1 MHERVRAERAR
12 EGNVRGKRSA
22 GSRAGGATVRAC
34 PEGTKPERGRFER
47 GFARLRRR
55 LSASLCGSR
64 SRGRTVSAV
73 PTASRADDDGTH
85 RVQRDERRRLRRGL
99 QAEVD
104 LHVRAARGVLR
115 GAHRGTRVAAAGT
128 TTARARDTGKKET
141 GRESTET
148 SFCLECRFVADVS
161 SSFWVAT
168 KCLSPQRL
176 KKTTTSRF
184 ACDERTRRGAPRR
197 EATKG
202 ATAGYGKEAMPARQ
216 GKVQLCGLQPL
227 PAW

>member
-148 SFCLECRFVADVS
+148 SFCLDCRFVLADVS
-161 SSFWVAT
+161 SSFWGRDKMPVTSTIEENHDIA
-168 KCLSPQRL
+168 LRVRRAH
-176 KKTTTSRF
+176 TSRR
-184 ACDERTRRGAPRR
+184 AAEGGDEGGDGRVWEGSDART
-197 EATKG
+197 
-202 ATAGYGKEAMPARQ
+202 AR
-216 GKVQLCGLQPL
+216 
-227 PAW
+227 

>member
-1 MHERVRAERAR
+1 MNERVRANERAR

-22 GSRAGGATVRAC
+22 GSRAGGSTVRAC

-148 SFCLECRFVADVS
+148 SFCLECRFVSRRFLFLLGSDKMPVTS
-161 SSFWVAT
+161 SIEENHDIALRVRRAH
-168 KCLSPQRL
+168 
-176 KKTTTSRF
+176 TSRR
-184 ACDERTRRGAPRR
+184 AAEGGDEGGDGRVWEGSD
-197 EATKG
+197 
-202 ATAGYGKEAMPARQ
+202 ARM
-216 GKVQLCGLQPL
+216 
-227 PAW
+227 AR

>member
-1 MHERVRAERAR
+1 M
-12 EGNVRGKRSA
+12 RGKRSA

-85 RVQRDERRRLRRGL
+85 RVQRDERRRLGRGL

-128 TTARARDTGKKET
+128 TTTRARDRLVAAGA
-141 GRESTET
+141 RSTET
-148 SFCLECRFVADVS
+148 FF
-161 SSFWVAT
+161 
-168 KCLSPQRL
+168 
-176 KKTTTSRF
+176 F
-184 ACDERTRRGAPRR
+184 ACRRFRAFPLGSDENVTSEKSHDIALRVRRATRRGAPRR
-197 EATKG
+197 EATRR
-202 ATAGYGKEAMPARQ
+202 ATAEYGEEAVLAREAER
-216 GKVQLCGLQPL
+216 QLRDV
-227 PAW
+227 